1 MSVAPASQT
10 LGNLT
15 AHLSSPVLTAS
26 GSDEGITSS
35 SHSLYIFTPQ
45 SSLGTARKMGFPS
58 IFVPGNQNASRQL
71 GEVQALL
78 VYVAACISGFTVLLK
93 EAKTVFGRPGRHVT
107 AYTDI
112 HLSISQQKCLQ
123 PVLDSP
129 QQGYSPLMG
138 GLGRKKKIGSE
149 LTEEHFQH
157 PCCTLGLHSS
167 FHKTPESVQRQVW
180 QADSCSLWQVN
191 MLWLYY

>member
-71 GEVQALL
+71 GKVQALL

-138 GLGRKKKIGSE
+138 GLGRKKKISSE

-180 QADSCSLWQVN
+180 QADSCSL
-191 MLWLYY
+191 